1 LNTMYKKLFKRF
13 FDLFTVAVLAIF
25 ILPAF
30 LCLALCVRIGIGS
43 PIFFRQMRRGLN
55 GKPFMLWKFRTMT
68 NKCDEAGHLLPDS
81 ARLTALGRSLRKFS
95 LDELPE
101 LINVFKG
108 DMSLVGPRPWLMRY
122 YAYFKENERIRFSV
136 RPGIT
141 GLAQVSGRNSLSWDA
156 RIALDLEYIGKCSL
170 STDLHILIL
179 TLWKCVSQEGL
190 HVDPGTVMADFDEER
205 KRLFKDGK

>member
-1 LNTMYKKLFKRF
+1 MYKKLFKRL
-13 FDLFTVAVLAIF
+13 FDLFAVAVSAILLF
-25 ILPAF
+25 PAF

-68 NKCDEAGHLLPDS
+68 NNCDEAGNLLPDS
-81 ARLTALGRSLRKFS
+81 ARLTALGRLLRRFS

-101 LINVFKG
+101 LINVLKG

-122 YAYFKENERIRFSV
+122 YAYFRENERMRFTV

-141 GLAQVSGRNSLSWDA
+141 GLAQVSGRNNLSWDD
-156 RIALDLEYIGKCSL
+156 RIALDLEYVNKCAL
-170 STDLHILIL
+170 STDLHILVM
-179 TLWKCVSQEGL
+179 TLWKCLSQEGL
-190 HVDPGTVMADFDEER
+190 HVDPGAVMADFDEER
-205 KRLFKDGK
+205 KRLLKDGN